1 MPGPRFSG
9 PAGALLGAL
18 LVSVLA
24 QACAEQQR
32 ETPVPVGA
40 PKVIL
45 IIGDG
50 MGDQQITIARNY
62 LVGSGGRL
70 TLDDLPFRGAA
81 QVQTIAEDDPSR
93 PVYVADS
100 ANTATAMATGELT
113 SSGRIATIA
122 KTDQDIVTILDLAS
136 AACLGTGIVTTSSS
150 HPPIGSLTHRF
161 C

>member
-40 PKVIL
+40 PKVLL

-62 LVGSGGRL
+62 LVGSGWRL

-81 QVQTIAEDDPSR
+81 QVQTI
-93 PVYVADS
+93 S
-100 ANTATAMATGELT
+100 ANYRLLAGLQRERREGLNC
-113 SSGRIATIA
+113 R
-122 KTDQDIVTILDLAS
+122 TD
-136 AACLGTGIVTTSSS
+136 CG
-150 HPPIGSLTHRF
+150 
-161 C
+161 